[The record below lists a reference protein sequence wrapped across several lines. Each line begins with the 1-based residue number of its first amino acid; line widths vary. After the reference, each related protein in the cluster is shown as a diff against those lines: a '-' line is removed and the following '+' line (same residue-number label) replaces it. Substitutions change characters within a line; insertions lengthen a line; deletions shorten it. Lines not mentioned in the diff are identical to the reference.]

1 MKKSDYI
8 DYLSGSLPCIA
19 ISALCGCVTG
29 AVIFLFRYASRYIE
43 DVSQYLYAVS
53 RHSALRVIAALTVAV
68 LLALAMAF
76 LHRRLPEVKG
86 GGIPRSEGIMRGLLP
101 FRAVRTLIGTVIGSF
116 ISFFCGV
123 PVGSEGPA
131 VLIGT
136 CIGGICTKRAKN
148 KFAID
153 RYVMS
158 GGAGAGFAVATGAP
172 LSAMLFALEE
182 IHRRFTPML
191 VMTVSAA
198 VVCSTAINRVLC
210 RIFEISPNLFGFSI
224 KSDFELSHVGYLI
237 FGGIIIAVAVGL
249 FDKSL
254 ALFKR
259 FSRFASGVISPAA
272 KLVILFTVVA
282 VMGLFL
288 DRGIYSGHHIIEEII
303 HRDKTLMFL
312 IALFAL
318 RLVMMLL
325 VTDCGATGGIFIP
338 TLAIGVLA
346 GAVATEFMIY
356 LGFPQEYASAT
367 ILLGM
372 CAFLGGTLRAPFTAC
387 VLFAELTGSFTDFFY
402 VAVSVFTVNII
413 TELLAQESFYDT
425 VLEHTVRKQN
435 KNLHFKTAYYTMT
448 VSHGSFVCGKT
459 VRDIMWPYFCVV
471 LSVQH
476 KTDYRD
482 TCFNDG
488 EKRLRDGDIV
498 KVRVRYTDEKAVLD
512 RLSALVGNSD
522 FIREEK

>member
-1 MKKSDYI
+1 MKKYDYI
-8 DYLSGSLPCIA
+8 DYLSGSLPCIL
-19 ISALCGCVTG
+19 ICALCGCVTG

-43 DVSQYLYAVS
+43 DVSQYLYSVS
-53 RHSALRVIAALTVAV
+53 KSSALRVIAVFAVAV
-68 LLALAMAF
+68 LLALTMAY
-76 LHRRLPEVKG
+76 LHKKLPEVKG

-101 FRAVRTLIGTVIGSF
+101 FRALSTLIGTVIGSF

-136 CIGGICTKRAKN
+136 CLGGICTKKTKN
-148 KFAID
+148 RLAID

-172 LSAMLFALEE
+172 LSAMLFTLEE

-191 VMTVSAA
+191 VMAVSASI
-198 VVCSTAINRVLC
+198 VCSTVVNRALC
-210 RIFEISPNLFGFSI
+210 TLAGISPSLFGFSI

-237 FGGIIIAVAVGL
+237 LGGIIIAVAVGI

-259 FSRFASGVISPAA
+259 FSRFASGVVSPTA
-272 KLVILFTVVA
+272 KLIIIFVIVA
-282 VMGLFL
+282 AMGLFFNE
-288 DRGIYSGHHIIEEII
+288 GIYSGHHIIEEII
-303 HRDKTLMFL
+303 HEDKTLLFL
-312 IALFAL
+312 LAIFAL
-318 RLVMMLL
+318 RLAMMLL

-346 GAVATEFMIY
+346 GAVATELMIY
-356 LGFPQEYASAT
+356 LGFPSEYASAT

-402 VAVSVFTVNII
+402 VSIAVFTVNII
-413 TELLAQESFYDT
+413 TEILAQESFYDT

-435 KNLHFKTAYYTMT
+435 RNLCFETEYYTMT
-448 VSHGSFVCGKT
+448 VSRKSFVCGKT
-459 VRDIMWPYFCVV
+459 VRDVMWPYFCVV
-471 LSVQH
+471 LSVEH

-482 TCFNDG
+482 ACFNDG
-488 EKRLRDGDIV
+488 EKRLHEGDII
-498 KVRVRYTDEKAVLD
+498 KVRVRYTDKKAVLD

-522 FIREEK
+522 FIREEQ